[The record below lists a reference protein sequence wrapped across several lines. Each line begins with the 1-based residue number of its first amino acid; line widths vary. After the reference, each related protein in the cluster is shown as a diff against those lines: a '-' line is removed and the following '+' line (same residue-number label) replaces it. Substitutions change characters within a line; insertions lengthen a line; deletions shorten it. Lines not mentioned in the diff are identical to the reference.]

1 MHSRLTTVACAI
13 MFAATP
19 MMAQNINLPPNPAF
33 PIGPFG
39 LPSVATVG
47 QTFTAPAPTNVLQSF
62 QFYLANDLDNG
73 GNGGNLLF
81 RGYVSEFDMVND
93 KLTGPLLFRS
103 AITTGN
109 SSTTLSPFRFNT
121 GSLVLDPGKA
131 YVAFLSAS
139 GLTPTGGVDVA
150 VNAVG
155 GSDATNSR
163 GSLVFSDSGN
173 DFGFLSQNDAF
184 GVVEGSNA
192 AFSAQFTV
200 TTPEPSEFV
209 LLVSG
214 LSGLAGIVRLR
225 RRRVASA

>member
-1 MHSRLTTVACAI
+1 MRSHLTAVTCAL

-39 LPSVATVG
+39 LVSVATVG
-47 QTFTAPAPTNVLQSF
+47 ETFTAPAPTNVLQSF
-62 QFYLANDLDNG
+62 QFYLANNLDNG

-93 KLTGPLLFRS
+93 KLTGPLLFQS
-103 AITTGN
+103 AITAGTN
-109 SSTTLSPFRFNT
+109 DTTFAPFRFNA
-121 GSLVLDPGKA
+121 GSLVLDPGKT

-139 GLTPTGGVDVA
+139 GLTPTGGVDGA
-150 VNAVG
+150 VNTVAG
-155 GSDATNSR
+155 TDAPNSR
-163 GSLVFSDSGN
+163 GSLVFSNNGN

-200 TTPEPSEFV
+200 TPEPSEFV
-209 LLVSG
+209 LLASG

-225 RRRVASA
+225 RRRVAGA